1 MNAPFQVGQ
10 RVRIK
15 RGVRPHGGKLG
26 TVVEIDHGYW
36 IDLDLMRN
44 VRLPHVKRYGADE
57 LEPVKARGLA
67 S

>member
-1 MNAPFQVGQ
+1 MKTLFEVGQ

-26 TVVEIDHGYW
+26 TIVEIDHGYW
-36 IDLDLMRN
+36 VDLDLMRN
-44 VRLPHVKRYGADE
+44 ARLPHVKRYSAHE